1 MMKLFTGKHVFMAIV
16 LSWLALVPAQ
26 AEQMK
31 QLGVW
36 DVHYI
41 ALPTTLLDP
50 TIASQYK
57 IERSKYN
64 GLVNISVLNSKDQV
78 AQQVQISGEAKNLLG
93 QIKSLTF
100 VEVKEG
106 AAVYYIAQY
115 GYQTEQ
121 MVSFT
126 IQISQGSQSQ
136 QLKFNHTF
144 YPD

>member
-1 MMKLFTGKHVFMAIV
+1 MMKLFTSKHVFMALV
-16 LSWLALVPAQ
+16 LSWLALIPAQ
-26 AEQMK
+26 AEQKK

-64 GLVNISVLNSKDQV
+64 GLVNISVLNSKDQA

>member
-26 AEQMK
+26 AEQKK

>member
-16 LSWLALVPAQ
+16 LSWLALIPAQ
-26 AEQMK
+26 AEQKK

-64 GLVNISVLNSKDQV
+64 GLVNVSVLNSKDQA

>member
-1 MMKLFTGKHVFMAIV
+1 MQLCNLKNILLAGLLTMMATMPVH
-16 LSWLALVPAQ
+16 
-26 AEQMK
+26 AEQKK
-31 QLGVW
+31 QLGLW

-50 TIASQYK
+50 ATASQYN

-64 GLVNISVLNSKDQV
+64 GLVNISVLNSKDQA
-78 AQQVQISGEAKNLLG
+78 AQQVVISGEAKNLRG
-93 QIKSLTF
+93 QIKPLSF
-100 VEVKEG
+100 IEVKEG
-106 AAVYYIAQY
+106 KAVYYLAQY
-115 GYQTEQ
+115 AYQTEQ

-126 IQISQGSQSQ
+126 IQISQGTQSQ

>member
-1 MMKLFTGKHVFMAIV
+1 MMKLLNSTNLLLAMV
-16 LSWLALVPAQ
+16 LSWLALMPAQ

-31 QLGVW
+31 QLGAW

-93 QIKSLTF
+93 QIKQLTF

-106 AAVYYIAQY
+106 EAVYYIAQY

-126 IQISQGSQSQ
+126 IQINQGSQSQ

>member
-16 LSWLALVPAQ
+16 LSWLALIPAQ
-26 AEQMK
+26 AEQKK

-64 GLVNISVLNSKDQV
+64 GLVNISVLNSKDQA

-126 IQISQGSQSQ
+126 IQINQGSQSQ

>member
-1 MMKLFTGKHVFMAIV
+1 MKLFNIKNLII
-16 LSWLALVPAQ
+16 SALFSCLVVIPAH
-26 AEQMK
+26 AEQKK
-31 QLGVW
+31 QLGTW

-50 TIASQYK
+50 AIATQYQ
-57 IERSKYN
+57 IERSKFN
-64 GLVNISVLNSKDQV
+64 GLVNISVLNSKDQA
-78 AQQVQISGEAKNLLG
+78 AQQVVINGEAKNLLG
-93 QIKSLTF
+93 QIKQLSF

-126 IQISQGSQSQ
+126 IQISQGTQSQ
-136 QLKFNHTF
+136 QLTFNHTF

>member
-1 MMKLFTGKHVFMAIV
+1 MMKLFNSTKLLFAMV
-16 LSWLALVPAQ
+16 LSWLTLMPAQ

-31 QLGVW
+31 QLGSW

-50 TIASQYK
+50 MIASQYK

-93 QIKSLTF
+93 QIKQLSF

-106 AAVYYIAQY
+106 EALYYLAQY

-126 IQISQGSQSQ
+126 IQISQGTHSQ

>member
-16 LSWLALVPAQ
+16 LSWLALIPAQ
-26 AEQMK
+26 AEQKK

>member
-16 LSWLALVPAQ
+16 LSWLALIPAQ
-26 AEQMK
+26 AEQKK

-64 GLVNISVLNSKDQV
+64 GLVNISVLNSKDQA

>member
-64 GLVNISVLNSKDQV
+64 GLVNISVLNSKDQA

>member
-1 MMKLFTGKHVFMAIV
+1 
-16 LSWLALVPAQ
+16 
-26 AEQMK
+26 
-31 QLGVW
+31 
-36 DVHYI
+36 
-41 ALPTTLLDP
+41 LDP

-64 GLVNISVLNSKDQV
+64 GLVNISVLNSKDQT

-93 QIKSLTF
+93 QIKQLTF

-106 AAVYYIAQY
+106 EAVYYIAQY

-126 IQISQGSQSQ
+126 IQISQGTQSQ

>member
-1 MMKLFTGKHVFMAIV
+1 MKLFTGKHVFMAIV

-64 GLVNISVLNSKDQV
+64 GLVNISVLNSKDQA

>member
-1 MMKLFTGKHVFMAIV
+1 MMKLFNSTNLLFAIV
-16 LSWLALVPAQ
+16 LSWLALIPAQ
-26 AEQMK
+26 AEQKK

-50 TIASQYK
+50 TIASQYR

-93 QIKSLTF
+93 QIKQLSF

-136 QLKFNHTF
+136 ELKFNHTF

>member
-31 QLGVW
+31 QLGGW

-64 GLVNISVLNSKDQV
+64 GLVNISVLNSKDQA

>member
-1 MMKLFTGKHVFMAIV
+1 MMKLFTSKHVFMALV
-16 LSWLALVPAQ
+16 LSWLAFIPAQ
-26 AEQMK
+26 AEQKK

-57 IERSKYN
+57 IERSNYN

-78 AQQVQISGEAKNLLG
+78 AQQVQISGEAKTLIG
-93 QIKSLTF
+93 KIKPLTF

-136 QLKFNHTF
+136 ELKFNHTF